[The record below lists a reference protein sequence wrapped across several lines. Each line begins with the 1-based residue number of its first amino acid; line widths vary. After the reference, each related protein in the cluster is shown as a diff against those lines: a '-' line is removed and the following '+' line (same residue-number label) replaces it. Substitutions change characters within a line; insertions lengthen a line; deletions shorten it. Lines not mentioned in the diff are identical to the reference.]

1 MNVLSIF
8 WNNIHSVYIIINIIN
23 IVINTSLLTFLVK
36 IWDFII
42 VINIVINSYE
52 IKSGKKKIKLCKQGE
67 FWKSANLTK
76 KRS

>member
-8 WNNIHSVYIIINIIN
+8 WDNIHSVYIIINIIN

-52 IKSGKKKIKLCKQGE
+52 IKSGKKRLNYVNR
-67 FWKSANLTK
+67 ANFGNL
-76 KRS
+76 RI